1 MAWVIA
7 RRTRTSENGFLEL
20 LSASTT
26 SFVVSPRMT
35 WRFALRRTTSTD
47 SGARPNAITSMSP
60 AWSAARAAFASGMK
74 RNVTRSS
81 FGRPLT
87 W

>member
-1 MAWVIA
+1 MA
-7 RRTRTSENGFLEL
+7 RRTRTSENGFFEL
-20 LSASTT
+20 FIARIT
-26 SFVVSPRMT
+26 SFVVSPRIT
-35 WRFALRRTTSTD
+35 WKRGVLRTTSTD
-47 SGARPNAITSMSP
+47 SGPRPNAITSTSP
-60 AWSAARAAFASGMK
+60 ALSAASAALGSGMN